1 MAQERSVAIGIF
13 QDLTQARTAVE
24 ALRGAGYNENQI
36 GFLTRASVDQQASLE
51 ETTNDAASGAVK
63 GGLIGGTLGAVAAL
77 AIPGLGPAIAGGIII
92 ATLSGAAIGSVA
104 GSLIS
109 VFTDLGATEDEARY
123 YQEELEAGRAIVTVK
138 SSTNDYADAMAIF
151 QQTGAINT
159 TTQDYVQNPTSH
171 PDPSLPDDLP
181 PDDVTPMAHGQE

>member
-63 GGLIGGTLGAVAAL
+63 GGLIGGALGAVAAL
-77 AIPGLGPAIAGGIII
+77 AIPGFGPAIAGGIIV

-123 YQEELEAGRAIVTVK
+123 YQEELKAGRAIVTVK
-138 SSTNDYADAMAIF
+138 SSTNDYADAMEILR
-151 QQTGAINT
+151 QTGAINT
-159 TTQDYVQNPTSH
+159 ATQDNVQNPTNY
-171 PDPSLPDDLP
+171 PDRDLPNDLP

>member
-77 AIPGLGPAIAGGIII
+77 AIPGFGPAIAGGIII

-138 SSTNDYADAMAIF
+138 SSTNDYADAMAIL

-159 TTQDYVQNPTSH
+159 VTQDNVQNPTNY
-171 PDPSLPDDLP
+171 PGRSLPDDLP